1 MESTNPQRPTPET
14 TTDDQA
20 ASGKRSPDKPTIRQL
35 IHWAT
40 GDRDAEAKALADAAE
55 GPVSRDE
62 AKRAVQAAHGDIPSD
77 KAPDDSEVAKPADLE
92 SRPPTN

>member
-1 MESTNPQRPTPET
+1 MESTNPERPTPET
-14 TTDDQA
+14 TTDDEA
-20 ASGKRSPDKPTIRQL
+20 ASDGRSPDKPTIRQL

-55 GPVSRDE
+55 GSVSRDE

-77 KAPDDSEVAKPADLE
+77 KAPDDSEVARPAVLE
-92 SRPPTN
+92 SRPPTD